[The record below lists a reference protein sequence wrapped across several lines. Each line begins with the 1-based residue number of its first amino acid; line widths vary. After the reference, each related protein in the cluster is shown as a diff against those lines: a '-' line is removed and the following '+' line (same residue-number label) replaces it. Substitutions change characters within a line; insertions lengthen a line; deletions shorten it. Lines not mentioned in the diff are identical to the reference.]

1 MFSYSI
7 SNSFNKQ
14 EIVSLFKSVGWKSAD
29 YPGQLFS
36 SITNS
41 ETVVSAR
48 NSRSELIGLMT
59 AVSDGGMNVFF
70 PYLLVNPRY
79 QGRGAGKNIVE
90 IMLGKYIGTYRK
102 ILICNTANVE
112 FYKKCGFEVS
122 EEQFGM
128 IKITPPK
135 RKAFINLSPAH
146 FIISFYC
153 RRIFFFPSI
162 ITDIEKINHRRKN
175 L

>member
-7 SNSFNKQ
+7 SNYFNKQ

-102 ILICNTANVE
+102 ILICSTANVE

-135 RKAFINLSPAH
+135 N
-146 FIISFYC
+146 
-153 RRIFFFPSI
+153 
-162 ITDIEKINHRRKN
+162 TE
-175 L
+175 